1 MVLPIAYLIG
11 TGHASQTLELLGSL
25 QVPPGA
31 SAGSAVELV
40 LRTWCEISDEVSG
53 SWNIRVRYVTLKD
66 VLITVLTVS
75 SALGLSSLFAMTDP
89 GLRTI
94 MVKGDLIINEANRD
108 SMPIPGSFSLAGRS

>member
-25 QVPPGA
+25 QCPPGA

-53 SWNIRVRYVTLKD
+53 SWNIRVRWVSQSAAM
-66 VLITVLTVS
+66 TVLTNS
-75 SALGLSSLFAMTDP
+75 SALGLSSLFQMPNP
-89 GLRTI
+89 GLRSI

-108 SMPIPGSFSLAGRS
+108 STLISLARTN